1 MEDVKRKGKAKSIGV
16 SNFLQSHLE
25 TIMKVATITP
35 SINQTEFHPY
45 LQRGDLVP
53 WCKSKGI
60 ATSAYAPITPV
71 TKAKPGP
78 CDEIL
83 TALAKKYAVNEAE
96 ICMRWCID
104 QEIIPVTTTSKEQRM
119 SDYLRAVTFKLT
131 PKEVQELKD
140 KGMEK
145 HYRGFWTRYFD
156 SNDKS

>member
-25 TIMKVATITP
+25 TIMKVATIVP

-83 TALAKKYAVNEAE
+83 ASLAKKYAVNEAE

-131 PKEVQELKD
+131 PKEVQEIKD

-156 SNDKS
+156 SNDRS